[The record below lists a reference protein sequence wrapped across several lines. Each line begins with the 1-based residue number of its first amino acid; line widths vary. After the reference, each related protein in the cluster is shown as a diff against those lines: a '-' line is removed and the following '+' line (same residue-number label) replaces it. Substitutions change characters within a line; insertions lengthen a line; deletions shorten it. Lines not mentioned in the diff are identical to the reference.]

1 MVYYVM
7 WVIVDL
13 RIFISSFEVFFF
25 IIDLLYIVVGF
36 FIFFEK
42 INGDFGVMVISSF
55 FSIIIM
61 I

>member
-13 RIFISSFEVFFF
+13 RIFILSFEVFFF

-36 FIFFEK
+36 FILLEK

>member
-13 RIFISSFEVFFF
+13 RIFILSFEVFFF

>member
-13 RIFISSFEVFFF
+13 RIFILSFEVFFF

-36 FIFFEK
+36 FIFLEK